1 MRRRQPPRSPP
12 GGWGRRAGRQKK
24 CVKYLISITFLLRCG
39 SNFCEVV
46 VSPGDSRTQV
56 NHYLTVMA
64 ANSAARDERRAAIAT
79 VFRKE
84 RTFMPFR
91 PPVRASI
98 SRHGEKE
105 QRLRQFVLQ
114 HIGTGPERSHKLM
127 VVARSLDSPVV
138 KAIAGLDQMIAA
150 AGGSVRLILA
160 QIDDEAQCQ
169 AGALRCRH
177 EIRWAR
183 HPRLIEAHEQLVLS
197 PQTCWI
203 GDCMR
208 RDPSKCDAFENYV
221 EDCGEAAGCAAV
233 SFERLWFA
241 STPLA
246 GAQAAAAGAPLPPN
260 CPVAAPSLSRQ

>member
-1 MRRRQPPRSPP
+1 M
-12 GGWGRRAGRQKK
+12 
-24 CVKYLISITFLLRCG
+24 
-39 SNFCEVV
+39 
-46 VSPGDSRTQV
+46 QV

-64 ANSAARDERRAAIAT
+64 ANSTARDERRAAIAT

-114 HIGTGPERSHKLM
+114 HIGTGTDRSHHLM
-127 VVARSLDSPVV
+127 VVARSLESPVV
-138 KAIAGLDQMIAA
+138 KAIVGLEQMIAA

-160 QIDDEAQCQ
+160 QLDDETQGQ
-169 AGALRCRH
+169 TGAMCCTH

-183 HPRLIEAHEQLVLS
+183 HPRLIEAHEQLVLG

-208 RDPSKCDAFENYV
+208 RDPSKCDAYENYV

-241 STPLA
+241 STPLK
-246 GAQAAAAGAPLPPN
+246 G
-260 CPVAAPSLSRQ
+260 VAAPGPSAPLRPSGHSSAPILLNRQ

>member
-1 MRRRQPPRSPP
+1 
-12 GGWGRRAGRQKK
+12 
-24 CVKYLISITFLLRCG
+24 VNDLISITIPWRCG
-39 SNFCEVV
+39 GNFQEVV
-46 VSPGDSRTQV
+46 VSPGDSGTQV

-114 HIGTGPERSHKLM
+114 HIGTSPTHQLM
-127 VVARSLDSPVV
+127 VVARSLESPVA
-138 KAIAGLDQMIAA
+138 KAIGGLDQMIAA

-160 QIDDEAQCQ
+160 QLDDEAQCQ
-169 AGALRCRH
+169 TGAMSCTH
-177 EIRWAR
+177 EIRWAQN
-183 HPRLIEAHEQLVLS
+183 PRLIEAHEQLVVG
-197 PQTCWI
+197 PHACWI

-208 RDPSKCDAFENYV
+208 RDPSKCDAFENFV

-233 SFERLWFA
+233 SFERLWFVSTPLKGAKAPAASAPLCPSGAA
-241 STPLA
+241 STP
-246 GAQAAAAGAPLPPN
+246 
-260 CPVAAPSLSRQ
+260 SLSSRQ